1 MKMKYNKKAIIVTVV
16 GAVILLYA
24 IIFHHPSQATP
35 SIQYIHNDGKAQG
48 TYYSAT
54 YLHPDE
60 KDLQVNIDKLLHE
73 FDQSLST
80 YNPNSIISQINRN
93 VDSVQTDSYF
103 ETMFYAAQEISVKTN
118 GAFDITVAPLVNAW
132 GFGFGNKDRT
142 EKPDIEKYRNL
153 IGYEKIKLVKQKLI
167 KDNPNIMVDASGLA
181 QGMSAD
187 LIAKLFE
194 KHGCENYMIDIGG
207 EIVCKGKNP
216 KGINWQIGIDKPID
230 DVVNTSGELQT
241 IISVSNVG
249 LTTSGNYRQ
258 FYYRDGE
265 KYSHTI
271 DPRTMKPVDHNLL
284 SATVVAPDCI
294 TADAYATA
302 CMVLGVD
309 SALLLCESLQDIDCY
324 LIYSDEES
332 KINTVNTMGFEKYL
346 KKQD

>member
-1 MKMKYNKKAIIVTVV
+1 MKYNKKAIIVTVV

-332 KINTVNTMGFEKYL
+332 KINTVNTKGFEKYL